1 MRRAGGL
8 RWVVLGVKITYY
20 LPSVPLNHLRSPM
33 KWLMILFLMYVFF
46 FLCVACFSQRLGEG
60 VWMWRRGRSSSG
72 CFSFCCERLM
82 WE

>member
-20 LPSVPLNHLRSPM
+20 LPSVPLNYLRSPM

-46 FLCVACFSQRLGEG
+46 FFVCGLFFSTI
-60 VWMWRRGRSSSG
+60 RGR
-72 CFSFCCERLM
+72 CMDVAARKVV
-82 WE
+82 